1 MYQRIISCLTLG
13 SLHTIGG
20 IAVCPPYICLQRS
33 SWSSKHIAAERE
45 AGVAGEIINQAVW
58 GILTQDYAAQLK
70 RINYLSFGKKE
81 RELTR
86 KMASKME
93 VASQHCDTVLNK
105 QKTF

>member
-20 IAVCPPYICLQRS
+20 IAVCPP
-33 SWSSKHIAAERE
+33 WSSKHIAAERE

-93 VASQHCDTVLNK
+93 VASQHCDTVPNK
-105 QKTF
+105 QKTFYPL

>member
-20 IAVCPPYICLQRS
+20 IAVCPPYIFLT
-33 SWSSKHIAAERE
+33 WSSKHIAAERE

-81 RELTR
+81 IELTR

-93 VASQHCDTVLNK
+93 VASQHYDTVPNK